1 MERDSLH
8 GFKAA
13 PENGF
18 VGRGFA
24 LPRLLIIISKFCQS
38 SKNMDFIRAFRSVKN
53 SQNRHLEVASGSAW
67 LPCVRIFLLNP
78 EPLLPEDC
86 LGLYSIRPQG
96 F

>member
-1 MERDSLH
+1 MERGSLH

-24 LPRLLIIISKFCQS
+24 LPRFLIIISQFRQR

-53 SQNRHLEVASGSAW
+53 SQNRHLEVALGSAW
-67 LPCVRIFLLNP
+67 VPCVRIFF
-78 EPLLPEDC
+78 E
-86 LGLYSIRPQG
+86 S
-96 F
+96 